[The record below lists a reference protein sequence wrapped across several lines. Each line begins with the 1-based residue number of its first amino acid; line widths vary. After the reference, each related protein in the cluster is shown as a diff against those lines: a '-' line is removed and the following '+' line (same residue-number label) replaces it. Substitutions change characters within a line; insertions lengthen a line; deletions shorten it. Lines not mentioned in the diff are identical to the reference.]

1 MTSATNSV
9 WIAMMDHMFNF
20 WSHCHSPEEFLNWIC
35 TCSESLRR
43 CSIRFPDDWWTRFIG
58 SQLLYSLRDNCIT
71 PWGNWLLC
79 YGMHQGE
86 LSDLPGAP
94 KPFANSDQICCPD
107 EKSDDSSV
115 ITGNDFHAPI
125 SPRCLASRS
134 ITTGIITNPGPVS
147 TSEWKGEILK
157 HCGQ

>member
-1 MTSATNSV
+1 MTSASNSV

-20 WSHCHSPEEFLNWIC
+20 WSRCHSPQEFLNWIC
-35 TCSESLRR
+35 TCSESLQR

-94 KPFANSDQICCPD
+94 KPFAISDQICCPD

-115 ITGNDFHAPI
+115 ITGNDFRAPI
-125 SPRCLASRS
+125 SARCFISQS
-134 ITTGIITNPGPVS
+134 IATRIIPNSGPVS
-147 TSEWKGEILK
+147 TREWQREILK
-157 HCGQ
+157 HCSQ